1 MDECTLVGMAGDV
14 VDLAQHKREKI
25 MAASQHPA
33 LRWVAGSAF
42 YVAHRKDGPHAACG
56 AQGDLTLAPPGVPA
70 CTECFPLAER
80 TTSTA

>member
-1 MDECTLVGMAGDV
+1 MAGDV
-14 VDLAQHKREKI
+14 VDLAQRKRERV

-33 LRWVAGSAF
+33 LRWVADSAF
-42 YVAHRKDGPHAACG
+42 YVAHRKDGGRAACG
-56 AQGDLTLAPPGVPA
+56 MEGSLMLAPPGVPA